1 MNAMDCTD
9 IKANLSALLD
19 DEIEAPAR
27 RLAERHLAECRAC
40 RRLMDEAE
48 ILEALVAADAA
59 SREPDP
65 DPMASFEDAVLQ
77 RTVYAGSTRRVT
89 AWLGWVAAAAS
100 LLLTVTLWMV
110 TTQGGAVRPGGGV
123 ALPPGG
129 ERATMGIPA
138 PIVLGPPVDS
148 QETVPGLGPAVTLVG
163 RGVPGTGIDAADSE
177 TIETAAVL
185 LGRLVHADT
194 TSFQDVEWVRS
205 AIEYEGL
212 AGRLEETT
220 ARLRGSDWDTVR
232 SAKWILD
239 RINEGPL
246 SLDDVQ
252 QLQRETLQ
260 SALVERLSDMVAYY
274 STAATSL

>member
-19 DEIEAPAR
+19 DVIDAPAR
-27 RLAERHLAECRAC
+27 RLAERHLAECRDC

-48 ILEALVAADAA
+48 VLEALVAADAA
-59 SREPDP
+59 SRKPDP
-65 DPMASFEDAVLQ
+65 NPMATFEDAVLR
-77 RTVYAGSTRRVT
+77 RTVYAESTRRVT

-110 TTQGGAVRPGGGV
+110 TTQGGAVRPGGGL
-123 ALPPGG
+123 ALGPGG
-129 ERATMGIPA
+129 EGATIGLPA

-163 RGVPGTGIDAADSE
+163 RDLPRPGIDAADSE

-185 LGRLVHADT
+185 LGRLVNADT

-205 AIEYEGL
+205 AIEYENL

-220 ARLRGSDWDTVR
+220 GRLRGSDWDTLR

-239 RINEGPL
+239 RISEGPL
-246 SLDDVQ
+246 SLGDVE

-260 SALVERLSDMVAYY
+260 SALVERLSDMAAF
-274 STAATSL
+274 STSATSL